1 MMLSGKSE
9 LRVLFIGCVEASKI
23 FLEVLLKYKVN
34 IVGVVTKKESNFNA
48 DFVDLAPICEK
59 NHIKYR
65 YTKNINEMGIIE
77 FIYELEPDLGFCL
90 GWSQLI
96 GREVLK
102 LFPRG
107 VIGFHPAMLPQN
119 KGRHPIIWALALGLS
134 ETASSFFMLD
144 DGADTG
150 AVVSQIRVSIRY
162 EDTARTLY
170 DKIMGVA
177 QAQLI
182 VLWEQICEGN
192 VCIIDGDGQKG
203 NTWRKRN
210 KNDGKID
217 WRMSSTNIYNL
228 VRALSEPYVG
238 AHFEYDNKEYKI
250 WAVRELLDEGYENI
264 EPGKVIS
271 ILEDGRFRVKSGKGV
286 VEVVRYDERFK
297 PKYGTYL

>member
-1 MMLSGKSE
+1 MLSGKSE

-271 ILEDGRFRVKSGKGV
+271 ILEDGRFSVKSGKGV